1 MDLVCQ
7 PVCRPVSQAPLPGL
21 DVVDGEE
28 PDVDVLTVAGPVVGA
43 LELVVPDELVD
54 VVGAVPLPV
63 VGVVVPDWSS
73 AVTGSEVPVG
83 VVVDVPLV
91 VLVGSSE
98 PSDVPVPPVVDDVP
112 VPLVVPVVVF
122 DGDCAGSVM
131 WPAGVCWR

>member
-7 PVCRPVSQAPLPGL
+7 PVSQEPLPGL

-28 PDVDVLTVAGPVVGA
+28 PAVDVLTVAGPVVGV
-43 LELVVPDELVD
+43 LELAVPGELVD
-54 VVGAVPLPV
+54 VVGGVPLPV

-73 AVTGSEVPVG
+73 AVTGSDVLVG
-83 VVVDVPLV
+83 VVVVDLPLV